1 MGLLPL
7 DIDQGQLSG
16 VTSTQLQKRTQV
28 SQLSCVDRGAI
39 DLELALEGNFREAMM
54 IAGPQLTLE
63 QVRLVS
69 MKTQVGC

>member
-7 DIDQGQLSG
+7 DIEQGQQSG
-16 VTSTQLQKRTQV
+16 VTSTQLQKQTQV